1 MVKPFLRAIRFYA
14 LIRFSLNYGSVGTV
28 IAAQISFHR
37 QKRSM
42 TTNDYYFAVGFH
54 VSVDIIRAN

>member
-1 MVKPFLRAIRFYA
+1 MVKPFLRAIRF
-14 LIRFSLNYGSVGTV
+14 LNYASVGTG

-37 QKRSM
+37 QQRSM

-54 VSVDIIRAN
+54 VSVNITRGT